1 MTGHS
6 TGNDELLRQTSHMSV
21 DINSLKQQA
30 AERAVEHIESG
41 MVVGLGHGST
51 AALAVRRLI
60 ELLRTN
66 KLRDIVCVP
75 CSVEVESEARWM
87 DIPLTTLEEHPEVD
101 LTIDGADE
109 VDPNLDLIKGG
120 GGALLHEKIVAQAS
134 RREIIIVDETK
145 LSPVLGMKWPVPVEV
160 IPFGWG
166 SQAQF
171 LESLGA
177 KVNPRRDTGEALF
190 KTDQGNL
197 ILDCNFGP
205 IPEPALLAYEL
216 ERRVGIVEHG
226 MFLGLASEV
235 IVAGQ
240 EGIRHL
246 KREPQV

>member
-1 MTGHS
+1 METEDITGETGHMG
-6 TGNDELLRQTSHMSV
+6 T

-51 AALAVRRLI
+51 AMLALHRLA
-60 ELLRTN
+60 ELLRT
-66 KLRDIVCVP
+66 KQLDDIVCVP
-75 CSVEVESEARWM
+75 CSIQTESEARELG
-87 DIPLTTLEEHPEVD
+87 IPLTTLEEHPEVD

-120 GGALLHEKIVAQAS
+120 GGALLREKIVAQAS
-134 RREIIIVDETK
+134 RREIIVVDETK

-177 KVNPRRDTGEALF
+177 KVNPRRDTGQTQF

-246 KREPQV
+246 TRESED